1 MKNLTI
7 LFIFAFAIG
16 CSSVPMSRT
25 VNFGLSSYV
34 DPEQLE
40 TIAVIPFIDNT
51 QTSTMF
57 GASVQQEVT
66 NEFIVQLVKLDR
78 FKLVDPA
85 KVKELVFDENGYL
98 LPITQELISE
108 IGDTLEVDGVII
120 GSVIKYQSPTKSVL
134 IQRTSSKV
142 GVQIR
147 LVATDTSTTLWIV
160 NETFDG
166 KEKEVQ
172 QLASGNERS
181 RIKNDI
187 TLLTQIL
194 CREIVQTLDI

>member
-1 MKNLTI
+1 
-7 LFIFAFAIG
+7 
-16 CSSVPMSRT
+16 MSRT
-25 VNFGLSSYV
+25 INFGLSSYV

-40 TIAVIPFIDNT
+40 TIAVIPFIDST

-57 GASVQQEVT
+57 GASVQREVT
-66 NEFIVQLVKLDR
+66 SEFIVQLVKLDR

-120 GSVIKYQSPTKSVL
+120 GSVIEYQSPTKSVF